1 MTFVGN
7 GPTRNFGLEKCS
19 SQVTSIFCFD
29 TIVDSQ
35 EDETVTNYGD
45 RVQD

>member
-1 MTFVGN
+1 MTFVGT
-7 GPTRNFGLEKCS
+7 GQTRNFGQEKYS
-19 SQVTSIFCFD
+19 SRVTSIFCFD

-45 RVQD
+45 WVQD